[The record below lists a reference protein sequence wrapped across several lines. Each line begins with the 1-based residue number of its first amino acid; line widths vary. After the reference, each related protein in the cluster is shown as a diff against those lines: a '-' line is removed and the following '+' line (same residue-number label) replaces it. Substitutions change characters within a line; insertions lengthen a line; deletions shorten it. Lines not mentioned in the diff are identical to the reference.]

1 MPHPVIVFLAGLV
14 VVVAGAEIVLR
25 GATRIASILRVP
37 PILIGLTVVSLGTS
51 IPELAIGIT
60 AAADG
65 RGALAVGNI
74 AGANIFN
81 ILFIIGLS
89 ACVRPLPVRLASIK
103 LNVPV
108 MAAAALALIAMG
120 WDGAL
125 SRTEGWVLLA
135 AAVAYTAA
143 LVRTSRR
150 ERTAMHREFAE
161 EYGADVLASPTETAV
176 LPGRLARGAWN
187 GVLLAVG
194 IVVTAIGA
202 DLLVSGA
209 VDIAHACGVSD
220 AIIGLTIVTFGTSA
234 PELATTAVATLRN
247 DRDVAV
253 GNLIGSSSYNIL
265 VILGLICVVAPGGI
279 EVSRDMLRL
288 DLPLAAAVALACLP
302 VFASGRIISRREG
315 AMFVLAYLAYLAS
328 LLYLRT

>member
-1 MPHPVIVFLAGLV
+1 MPPPVIVFLAGLIV
-14 VVVAGAEIVLR
+14 VVLGAEIVLR
-25 GATRIASILRVP
+25 GATHIASILRVP

-65 RGALAVGNI
+65 RGALAAGNI

-89 ACVRPLPVRLASIK
+89 ALIRPLPVRLTSIK

-108 MAAAALALIAMG
+108 MAAAAIALIVMG
-120 WDGAL
+120 RDGVL
-125 SRTEGWVLLA
+125 SRTEGLLLLA

-143 LVRTSRR
+143 LVRTSRG
-150 ERTAMHREFAE
+150 ERAAMQREFAE
-161 EYGADVLASPTETAV
+161 EYGAEVLASPTETAV
-176 LPGRLARGAWN
+176 LPGKPARAAWN
-187 GVLLAVG
+187 CVLLAIG
-194 IVVTAIGA
+194 IAVTAIGA
-202 DLLVSGA
+202 DFLVSGA
-209 VDIAHACGVSD
+209 VDIAHAYGVSD

-265 VILGLICVVAPGGI
+265 VILGLICVVAPDGI
-279 EVSRDMLRL
+279 EVSRDMLRF

-302 VFASGRIISRREG
+302 VFRSGQIVTRREG
-315 AMFVLAYLAYLAS
+315 ALFVLAYLAYLAS
-328 LLYLRT
+328 LLHFRS